1 VRDPCASERKIGVMS
16 GDPRIARTT
25 ISLGLFKL
33 VLLRIFVQG
42 PARLRVRVS
51 PPSLVISTDLTSAG
65 SGRLTMSVLAVV
77 TCGRPIVGQ
86 SVGLVRRFDAKGI
99 AEQR

>member
-1 VRDPCASERKIGVMS
+1 
-16 GDPRIARTT
+16 
-25 ISLGLFKL
+25 
-33 VLLRIFVQG
+33 
-42 PARLRVRVS
+42 
-51 PPSLVISTDLTSAG
+51 VISTDLTSAG